1 MELKSVELEK
11 RSEVN
16 ERTFRDEDGSTE
28 RKGRNRKQLPVSHSL
43 PESSPGTQSTPF
55 NLNYLSSTS

>member
-11 RSEVN
+11 KSEVN

-55 NLNYLSSTS
+55 